1 MRGLRGRVA
10 GHSIVRRI
18 TEDALYRGSTL
29 LLLNTAL
36 LSGFGF
42 AFWAVAARL
51 YPTDAVGAFAGITA
65 GVGLLGAV
73 GALGLPN
80 TLMRHLAL
88 APSARQLATVAVVA
102 STTAGGALCLIVVLF
117 LGGHLPG
124 ELDLAQADHRIL
136 VAVLAMLAAVG
147 AVIDGGLI
155 ALRSTR
161 QILTKNLAG
170 SIAKLG
176 VLGALAASGVLG
188 MVGLVTA
195 YGIGAG
201 LAAFLGGVALFR
213 RVRSGGGIAPPRR
226 DLRRY
231 LSFSGSSYLGT
242 VVGILPATIVP
253 LMVLTLLG
261 PEETAYFTIAFM
273 LASFLNFVPSTT
285 AQVLMAEV
293 SRGDRALRVVV
304 SKAVRHVYSLL
315 LPAVLILV
323 LGAPFVLR
331 IFGPGYADGATTC
344 LQLLGLGAL
353 ATGCTYLIDAILAAR
368 DRMGA
373 YIAMNVANALLVL
386 GLVGLALPHGLA
398 AAGAAWVVAQA
409 ASVAL
414 GLVALRVTGVWRS
427 PGSRAS
433 LALAGAAAEA
443 ESYGPGRG

>member
-1 MRGLRGRVA
+1 MRGVRGRID
-10 GHSIVRRI
+10 GGRIVRRI

-36 LSGFGF
+36 LSAFGF

-88 APSARQLATVAVVA
+88 APSARQLATFAVVA
-102 STTAGGALCLIVVLF
+102 STTAGGALCLIVVLL

-124 ELDLAQADHRIL
+124 ELDLARADHRIL
-136 VAVLAMLAAVG
+136 VAVLAMLAATG

-170 SIAKLG
+170 SVAKLG
-176 VLGALAASGVLG
+176 ALGVLAASGVLG
-188 MVGLVTA
+188 MAGLVTA

-201 LAAFLGGVALFR
+201 LAALLGGVALFR

-261 PEETAYFTIAFM
+261 PEETAYFTVAFM

-304 SKAVRHVYSLL
+304 SKAVRHVYALL
-315 LPAVLILV
+315 LPAVLVLV
-323 LGAPFVLR
+323 LAAPFVLR
-331 IFGPGYADGATTC
+331 IFGPGYADGATAC

-373 YIAMNVANALLVL
+373 YIAMNVANAALVL
-386 GLVGLALPHGLA
+386 GLVGVALPHGLA

-409 ASVAL
+409 ASVLL
-414 GLVALRVTGVWRS
+414 GVIALRVTGVWRS
-427 PGSRAS
+427 PSSRAS